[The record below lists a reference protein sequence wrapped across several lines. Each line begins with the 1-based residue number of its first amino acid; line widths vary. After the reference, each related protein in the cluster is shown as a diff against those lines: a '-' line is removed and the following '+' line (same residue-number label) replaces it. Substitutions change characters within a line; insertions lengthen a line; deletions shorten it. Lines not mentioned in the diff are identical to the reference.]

1 MRRISEFPPAE
12 LPKPSPPKKKVG
24 SAHSDRD
31 SWTLTMFHHQYE
43 FKPVFS
49 IPPSSVRQRNETV
62 EVATVEDVCDQH
74 NPDRISQTLHRF
86 HNLDIHSPTPS
97 PVFVHKPSF
106 TSKPLVEASLD
117 DIFGSDD
124 DLDWDVEFEADF
136 ADDELEDDEDEDED
150 YDTLD
155 SNSVARYISAFLG
168 PVTDSDDE
176 DFE

>member
-1 MRRISEFPPAE
+1 MIFRS
-12 LPKPSPPKKKVG
+12 
-24 SAHSDRD
+24 
-31 SWTLTMFHHQYE
+31 QYE

-49 IPPSSVRQRNETV
+49 IPSPPARQREETV
-62 EVATVEDVCDQH
+62 EVATVEDAFDH
-74 NPDRISQTLHRF
+74 HTPDRISQTLHRF

-97 PVFVHKPSF
+97 PIYIHKPSF
-106 TSKPLVEASLD
+106 TSKPLVEASHD
-117 DIFGSDD
+117 DIFGPDG
-124 DLDWDVEFEADF
+124 DLDGDIEFEADF

-155 SNSVARYISAFLG
+155 PNSVARFISAFLG

>member
-24 SAHSDRD
+24 STQLEWD
-31 SWTLTMFHHQYE
+31 SRILTMFHPQYE

-49 IPPSSVRQRNETV
+49 IPPSPARQGNETV

-86 HNLDIHSPTPS
+86 HNLDIHSPAPS
-97 PVFVHKPSF
+97 PIFVHKPPF
-106 TSKPLVEASLD
+106 TSKPLVEASND

-124 DLDWDVEFEADF
+124 DLDYDIEFEADF
-136 ADDELEDDEDEDED
+136 ADDELEDDDDEDED

-155 SNSVARYISAFLG
+155 PNSVARFICAFLG
-168 PVTDSDDE
+168 PVSDSDDE